1 MGIMGIW
8 NEFPVDT
15 MSSNINEVIK
25 AVLNFLFF
33 SLGKDFARTKTTKS
47 TKRHKDTRGKS
58 TKHK

>member
-1 MGIMGIW
+1 MGIW

-33 SLGKDFARTKTTKS
+33 SLRKDFTRTKKY
-47 TKRHKDTRGKS
+47 
-58 TKHK
+58 